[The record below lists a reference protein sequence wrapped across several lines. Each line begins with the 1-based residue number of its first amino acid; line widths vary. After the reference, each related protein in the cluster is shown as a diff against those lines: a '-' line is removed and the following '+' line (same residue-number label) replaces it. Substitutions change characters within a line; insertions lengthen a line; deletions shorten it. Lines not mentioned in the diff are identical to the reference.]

1 MKFGDIVT
9 AVASLIVIVGLTML
23 PLYVV
28 LAPTLGVLWGGMVVG
43 VISTLVSSVIVGYI
57 FAGKMLDG
65 RREAI
70 AKIAVLS
77 AALVMV
83 SVMCL
88 IAAVPDWGPHLN
100 DVFQEMYPEAANWS
114 ISEWVAAEITLV
126 YLDMF
131 LNAVIT
137 FVVGFVGLYVG
148 SMLRKPSKS

>member
-1 MKFGDIVT
+1 
-9 AVASLIVIVGLTML
+9 
-23 PLYVV
+23 
-28 LAPTLGVLWGGMVVG
+28 MVVG
-43 VISTLVSSVIVGYI
+43 VISTLVSSAIVGYV

-65 RREAI
+65 RKEAI
-70 AKIAVLS
+70 AKTAVLS

-88 IAAVPDWGPHLN
+88 IAAVPDWGPHLK

-148 SMLRKPSKS
+148 SMLRKPTQS